1 MNTKTVVFDT
11 TSTSTSKTTT
21 AMFCTTSVPPSL
33 YCRHFTLCLIKCLSR
48 ACVCAQSQSART
60 MHLCTCCVGMV
71 LPLCCTLN
79 LMRLALLLR
88 LLYFAYGSYQAMF
101 ICLYTLKLALS
112 QLLEFSLSHQMEQ
125 QKDCKQKINSGIFRF
140 GAVQHNELVSLNT
153 MSANTLIKCTSNA
166 YA

>member
-1 MNTKTVVFDT
+1 MNTKTNVFDT

-112 QLLEFSLSHQMEQ
+112 QLLEFF
-125 QKDCKQKINSGIFRF
+125 INCCFSFTPNGTAKRLQTKNQLRYFSVRCC
-140 GAVQHNELVSLNT
+140 A
-153 MSANTLIKCTSNA
+153 A
-166 YA
+166 